1 MESTK
6 CRKVGC
12 CHLPRG
18 IEFTGG
24 TPYSA
29 RSAQRQE
36 VEAALKS
43 TSVFSSS
50 DIAGI
55 GLTLA
60 LFSMFVLT
68 PVTEAET
75 PNTAPHI
82 EAIQVSSGSM
92 YAHDTCSLVCQAS
105 DPDGEELV
113 YSWSATGGELETMQ
127 AHARWTAPAASGQYA
142 LMVEVADGN
151 GGSDA
156 MVTIVEV
163 LRNEAP
169 VIDGLWTERD
179 ILLPGET
186 TTLTCTAH
194 DDDGHPLTYQW
205 SCSAGRLESSASQA
219 AWTAPTAPG
228 TYLATVCASDGY
240 GGSRTESILINVL
253 SPKPPTIHDLVVRP
267 LLPEYSKESSQGFRL
282 LRGPLCECE
291 IECIASAEGK
301 ELLYNWSTTAG
312 SIEGSGATVLFI
324 PPAKPAEVVVS
335 VTVTDPLNQSA
346 YAEAFFN
353 VLNRE
358 AYPVD
363 NEVPGGCNCFRR

>member
-60 LFSMFVLT
+60 LFSLFVLT

-156 MVTIVEV
+156 M
-163 LRNEAP
+163 
-169 VIDGLWTERD
+169 
-179 ILLPGET
+179 
-186 TTLTCTAH
+186 
-194 DDDGHPLTYQW
+194 
-205 SCSAGRLESSASQA
+205 GR
-219 AWTAPTAPG
+219 
-228 TYLATVCASDGY
+228 
-240 GGSRTESILINVL
+240 
-253 SPKPPTIHDLVVRP
+253 
-267 LLPEYSKESSQGFRL
+267 
-282 LRGPLCECE
+282 
-291 IECIASAEGK
+291 
-301 ELLYNWSTTAG
+301 
-312 SIEGSGATVLFI
+312 
-324 PPAKPAEVVVS
+324 
-335 VTVTDPLNQSA
+335 
-346 YAEAFFN
+346 
-353 VLNRE
+353 
-358 AYPVD
+358 PVD
-363 NEVPGGCNCFRR
+363 RAGYTPAW